1 MEEQRVSPQVLAML
15 KRIKMSL
22 PKVIHEAK
30 VTIGSIEIT
39 VCILE
44 DGRRIISAEDMKKAL
59 TVLGL
64 SEEEISQILNTK

>member
-1 MEEQRVSPQVLAML
+1 
-15 KRIKMSL
+15 MSL

-30 VTIGSIEIT
+30 VAIGDCEIT

-44 DGRRIISAEDMKKAL
+44 DGRRIIPAKDMKKAL

-64 SEEEISQILNTK
+64 SEEEISQILNTQNK